1 MAVVLITEATLMPDT
16 KVSVVDKDAEE
27 KDEDI
32 VGEILEDLKKDIKG
46 SPRANST
53 DLEKTFMNSVV
64 VEVNVNNP
72 PEQFKLNLF
81 IKPFIDIVS
90 KDATC

>member
-1 MAVVLITEATLMPDT
+1 MAVVLIPEATLMPDT

-32 VGEILEDLKKDIKG
+32 VSEILEDLMKDMKG
-46 SPRANST
+46 SPSANST

-64 VEVNVNNP
+64 VEVNVDNP